1 MLIDGFGRKHD
12 YLRVSVTERCNFRCQ
27 YCMPEKPFSWV
38 PKENLLSY
46 EDLFKF
52 IKASIDEGI
61 KKVRITGGEPLLRE
75 GLEQFIKMIY
85 DYKNDIDLALTTNGF
100 LLPNAAQKLKDA
112 GLKRINISLDSLN
125 AATAAKIAQKDV
137 LETVLEGIQAAADAG
152 LKIKINCVPIKGIN
166 DVDLV
171 EVLDFCKSEGYVVRF
186 IEFMENNHAK
196 DGAKGL
202 NSDEI
207 KAIIATK
214 YPNFK
219 MVPRDNSSPAQYY
232 ELEDGFQFGIIE
244 PHKDDS
250 GVWHNSVDDSEMFS
264 TSGFL
269 GDNTKT
275 VYQASTLVAGSHT
288 VTFRC
293 LDSDLLSPS
302 TEVIRT
308 FIVLPSPFETIT
320 ANVTHVKAMHILALR
335 TAVNTIRQYYG
346 MEIVSWDEE
355 IVAVKTAVREWPY
368 HIMELRAAL
377 EPVIT
382 MINSFD
388 TSSTFDI
395 PPVTWLPIGTGRP
408 KADVVQQIQNLLL
421 TM

>member
-75 GLEQFIKMIY
+75 NLDVFLKMIF

-100 LLPNAAQKLKDA
+100 LLSKVAQKLKDA

-125 AATAAKIAQKDV
+125 PATAAKIAQKDV
-137 LETVLEGIQAAADAG
+137 LKNVLEGIQKACDVG

-166 DVDLV
+166 DVD
-171 EVLDFCKSEGYVVRF
+171 VLNVLEFCKEKAYVVRF
-186 IEFMENNHAK
+186 IEFMENHHAK

-207 KAIIATK
+207 LSIVSQK
-214 YPNFK
+214 YPNLK
-219 MVPRDNSSPAQYY
+219 MVPRDTSSPAQYY

-244 PHKDDS
+244 PHKDDFCAQC
-250 GVWHNSVDDSEMFS
+250 NRIRLTAE
-264 TSGFL
+264 GFL
-269 GDNTKT
+269 IP
-275 VYQASTLVAGSHT
+275 
-288 VTFRC
+288 C
-293 LDSDLLSPS
+293 LY
-302 TEVIRT
+302 
-308 FIVLPSPFETIT
+308 FED
-320 ANVTHVKAMHILALR
+320 AMSIK
-335 TAVNTIRQYYG
+335 
-346 MEIVSWDEE
+346 D
-355 IVAVKTAVREWPY
+355 AVRNNRIDEAVDILKKVLANKPEKNKWSTKDDN
-368 HIMELRAAL
+368 EVSTRA
-377 EPVIT
+377 
-382 MINSFD
+382 FYQ
-388 TSSTFDI
+388 
-395 PPVTWLPIGTGRP
+395 TGG
-408 KADVVQQIQNLLL
+408 
-421 TM
+421 